1 MKIRMGK
8 LTDCF
13 LSSYTKDGYK
23 SFFADEAKG
32 MRQVILL
39 KGASMQIRSKLYKVL
54 AQIKAE
60 EGSDVELLHQ
70 AQNANFLEGIILK
83 KEAILLVDYAPQ
95 REGEKS
101 SVFDLMGYL
110 DQESYEVYEAKIK
123 DLEEQIRV
131 NLELLQENGS
141 SLCHSLGQ
149 KCVMDEKEQ
158 QKILHE
164 MADEYFF
171 SQKTQP
177 HVRFAQGL
185 DLKGRVNFYQEILK
199 DITTK
204 QYLAG
209 DNWADKSAVLEKLAQ
224 EAAKAGYYT
233 TIYYDSW
240 DGERAELLVVA
251 EKKLALAAERLTAD
265 FSACRWSFKDPSGYR
280 GEYSVDLKK
289 LLDGVNRLQIVL
301 EEIYNDILA
310 EEYLSKAKEN
320 LTDLL
325 KGYAAEVEEEKTV

>member
-23 SFFADEAKG
+23 SFFAEEAKK
-32 MRQVILL
+32 MRQIILL
-39 KGASMQIRSKLYKVL
+39 KGASMQIRSKLYKAM

-60 EGSDVELLHQ
+60 EGFDVELLHQ

-83 KEAILLVDYAPQ
+83 KDAVLLVDYA
-95 REGEKS
+95 EEKEKKKS
-101 SVFDLMGYL
+101 LVFDLLGYL
-110 DQESYEVYEAKIK
+110 DAESYGVYEAKIK

-141 SLCHSLGQ
+141 LLCHNLGQ
-149 KCVMDEKEQ
+149 KTPMDEKEE
-158 QKILHE
+158 QKILQE
-164 MADEYFF
+164 MAEEYFF
-171 SQKTQP
+171 AERTSP

-185 DLKGRVNFYQEILK
+185 DLKGRVNYYQEILK
-199 DITTK
+199 DINTK

-224 EAAKAGYYT
+224 EAVKGGYYT

-251 EKKLALAAERLTAD
+251 EKKLAVAAERLTAD
-265 FSACRWSFKDPSGYR
+265 FTACRWSFKDKGGYR
-280 GEYSVDLKK
+280 GEYSLDIKR
-289 LLDGVNRLQIVL
+289 LLDGVNRLQNVL
-301 EEIYNDILA
+301 EEIYADVLA
-310 EEYLSKAKEN
+310 EEYLGKAKEN
-320 LTDLL
+320 LTDKLNEYT
-325 KGYAAEVEEEKTV
+325 KPPEEQSL